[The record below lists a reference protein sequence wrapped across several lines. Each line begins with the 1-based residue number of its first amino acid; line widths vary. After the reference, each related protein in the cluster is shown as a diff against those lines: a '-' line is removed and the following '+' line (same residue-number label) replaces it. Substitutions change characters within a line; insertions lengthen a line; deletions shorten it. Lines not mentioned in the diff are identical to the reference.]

1 MSYFKEIKSRLRGK
15 FDQAQQKN
23 TKIAPYYVV
32 GNGVMTTRSSE
43 VVRSTAFRE
52 QMDASAE
59 VERHLSL
66 K

>member
-1 MSYFKEIKSRLRGK
+1 MSYFEEIKSHLREK
-15 FDQAQQKN
+15 IDQAQQKN
-23 TKIAPYYVV
+23 AEIAPYYVV